1 MADDGSHH
9 FPLVTLHMPAIYHLE
24 GEEYMRLLDVLQ
36 ILQPTGIHTGRTAHT
51 VLINFKALAP
61 RRSDKQWSRAAIP
74 DTRMKLV
81 HERSI
86 EACEN
91 FSTIEDTHLEQLYI
105 NVGWAK
111 RIIEASRRKGVE
123 ADSERRPWNY
133 VLGKS
138 PWVARVATADPDV
151 FFYM

>member
-1 MADDGSHH
+1 MADDGFHS
-9 FPLVTLHMPAIYHLE
+9 FQLVTLFMPAIYHLE

-36 ILQPTGIHTGRTAHT
+36 ILQPGVPHTGRIAHT
-51 VLINFKALAP
+51 ALINFKALAP
-61 RRSDKQWSRAAIP
+61 RRISKQWSRSTIT
-74 DTRMKLV
+74 DTRVKLV
-81 HERSI
+81 HERSM

-91 FSTIEDTHLEQLYI
+91 FSTIEDRHLEHLYI

-111 RIIEASRRKGVE
+111 RMIEASRRKGVE
-123 ADSERRPWNY
+123 ANLEHRPWNY

-138 PWVARVATADPDV
+138 AWITRVITEDPDV